1 MVCIN
6 CDAYDGKSNTSL
18 SYLMTW
24 RELRKFFLV
33 TRKRNAQWG
42 DFPASQN
49 QCIISHQGKIC
60 YIGKCLTFTNWLCWK
75 KDVIQMTLQSN
86 FSCTTGLNI
95 SAVQESPSRHI
106 SSSLPEVKLLQKKK
120 RKGENP
126 TILQFDLITT
136 SNTCSMKYFST
147 LFIPEQKMLK
157 IITLL
162 KSKSAHLL
170 TRIKTSS
177 SLHVSLQAH
186 TIPFSHC
193 CLEPVIIHGCA
204 TTEIQ
209 VLASLWKLQHLRQAN
224 TS

>member
-1 MVCIN
+1 MSYRWRCKATSV
-6 CDAYDGKSNTSL
+6 APPAWTSL
-18 SYLMTW
+18 QYKNHPLAT
-24 RELRKFFLV
+24 LAAAK
-33 TRKRNAQWG
+33 
-42 DFPASQN
+42 
-49 QCIISHQGKIC
+49 GK
-60 YIGKCLTFTNWLCWK
+60 G
-75 KDVIQMTLQSN
+75 
-86 FSCTTGLNI
+86 
-95 SAVQESPSRHI
+95 
-106 SSSLPEVKLLQKKK
+106 
-120 RKGENP
+120 KGENP

-136 SNTCSMKYFST
+136 SNTCSIKYFST

-170 TRIKTSS
+170 TRTAPRIKTSS

-193 CLEPVIIHGCA
+193 CLEPVIIHGCG

>member
-1 MVCIN
+1 
-6 CDAYDGKSNTSL
+6 
-18 SYLMTW
+18 
-24 RELRKFFLV
+24 
-33 TRKRNAQWG
+33 
-42 DFPASQN
+42 
-49 QCIISHQGKIC
+49 
-60 YIGKCLTFTNWLCWK
+60 
-75 KDVIQMTLQSN
+75 MTLQSN

-209 VLASLWKLQHLRQAN
+209 VLASL
-224 TS
+224 